1 MTILRENWWYSDGQP
16 FHCSDLQRTYLGR
29 CDDVEGY
36 SDDGDGD
43 HDDGGDDDDND
54 DGGEGD
60 DGDDG
65 GDQSNLQRAYLGRP
79 WRQVRVTMTA

>member
-1 MTILRENWWYSDGQP
+1 MVG
-16 FHCSDLQRTYLGR
+16 

-36 SDDGDGD
+36 SDDGVGGHDDSGD
-43 HDDGGDDDDND
+43 DDDNYDGGDDDV
-54 DGGEGD
+54 GFEGD

>member
-1 MTILRENWWYSDGQP
+1 MVSLFIVPISSERILVG
-16 FHCSDLQRTYLGR
+16 

-43 HDDGGDDDDND
+43 HDDGGDDDDNY
-54 DGGEGD
+54 DGGDGGDGDEGD